1 MIVLVTGGAGFIGST
16 VVDRLFRDLP
26 GVRVRVLDDLST
38 GRREN
43 LSESPADLIV
53 GSITDPDVVGSAM
66 DGVSAVLHLAAIGS
80 VPLSVDD
87 PVRCHQVNVTGTI
100 EVLEAARK
108 VDAQVV
114 FASSSAVY
122 GTNPATPI
130 AETDWTAPLSPYAA
144 SKLAAESYLLA
155 YRQSYGLAA
164 LALRFFNVYGPRQS
178 ADHPYAAVIPKF
190 LDAGLRG
197 RPLPI
202 HGDGL
207 QTRDFVH
214 AGTVARLLCRAV
226 AERTSHSTPVNVAGG
241 TSVSLLELVDSV
253 AAVLP
258 EPPQL
263 RHEPARVGDVRHSLA
278 DVTRLR
284 ELFPGLPEV
293 PLTEGL
299 AATAAWFRSQGIGA
313 PVHADA

>member
-197 RPLPI
+197 RPC
-202 HGDGL
+202 
-207 QTRDFVH
+207 RSM
-214 AGTVARLLCRAV
+214 AMACRLA
-226 AERTSHSTPVNVAGG
+226 TSSM
-241 TSVSLLELVDSV
+241 
-253 AAVLP
+253 
-258 EPPQL
+258 
-263 RHEPARVGDVRHSLA
+263 PARWPGCCA
-278 DVTRLR
+278 GRLPNAPATPR
-284 ELFPGLPEV
+284 RSTWP
-293 PLTEGL
+293 
-299 AATAAWFRSQGIGA
+299 AAPA
-313 PVHADA
+313 